1 LVQDNPTAAKFDDT
15 GVEVASHSIRESLT
29 FRNAGIYYA
38 LMLIVAIFTWW
49 SYSGSGIFY
58 LNASNVENV
67 LEQAATPVAIIAIG
81 MTVLMVSGNFDLS
94 VTSNA
99 ALSAMSIAIAIEHG
113 WFSFLGGP
121 EAAVVASL
129 IFGVIVGTVAGLIN
143 GLIHWYVGLNSFIVT
158 LGSLTAYRG
167 LTLLIAND
175 ASVDVR
181 FRKELTEEQIAN
193 NDRETEEGQ
202 FLGELIGDTIG
213 DFNLLLLA
221 GLGFLVA
228 AGGMFISGQAKVPV
242 RIAAGIGLFSILT
255 SFFVDYT
262 TSISHK
268 LVVLVILL
276 IVTWAFMTFTAPG
289 LHVYAV
295 GGNLEASKAAGIN
308 VALYRIV
315 PFMFVGF
322 CCGLAA
328 VTYIAEQKNIEPN
341 LWFGRELWVLAS
353 CIIGGVSLTGGS
365 GKVMKS
371 MAGALLLYTLLN
383 GFQINRVAPS
393 IQDTSIGVLIVAS
406 AAAYALAERRAAAK
420 GQI

>member
-1 LVQDNPTAAKFDDT
+1 VHDKSTAAKFDDT
-15 GVEVASHSIRESLT
+15 GVEVAAQSMRESLT

-38 LMLIVAIFTWW
+38 LMLIAAIFTWW
-49 SYSGSGIFY
+49 TYSGSGIFY

-113 WFSFLGGP
+113 WFDFLGTEGS
-121 EAAVVASL
+121 VIASL
-129 IFGVIVGTVAGLIN
+129 GFGILVGTLGGLVN
-143 GLIHWYVGLNSFIVT
+143 GLIHWFVGLNSFIVT

-193 NDRETEEGQ
+193 NDRETEEGL

-213 DFNLLLLA
+213 DFNLLLIA
-221 GLGFLVA
+221 GLGFLIA
-228 AGGMFISGQAKVPV
+228 AGGMYISGQGAAPIRVAM
-242 RIAAGIGLFSILT
+242 AAGLLGVIL

-268 LVVLVILL
+268 LVVLVVLL
-276 IVTWAFMTFTAPG
+276 ILTWGFMTFTSPG

-341 LWFGRELWVLAS
+341 LWFGRELWVLAA

-383 GFQINRVAPS
+383 GFQINRVSPS

-406 AAAYALAERRAAAK
+406 AAAYVMAERRAAAK

>member
-1 LVQDNPTAAKFDDT
+1 MHDKSTAAKFDDT
-15 GVEVASHSIRESLT
+15 GVEVAAQSMRESLT

-38 LMLIVAIFTWW
+38 LMLIAAIFTWW
-49 SYSGSGIFY
+49 TYSGSGIFY

-113 WFSFLGGP
+113 WFDFLGVEGS
-121 EAAVVASL
+121 VIASL
-129 IFGVIVGTVAGLIN
+129 GFGILVGTLGGLVN
-143 GLIHWYVGLNSFIVT
+143 GLIHWFVGLNSFIVT

-193 NDRETEEGQ
+193 NDRETEEGL

-213 DFNLLLLA
+213 DFNLLLIA
-221 GLGFLVA
+221 GLGFLIA
-228 AGGMFISGQAKVPV
+228 AGGMYISGQGAAPIRVAM
-242 RIAAGIGLFSILT
+242 AAGLLGVIM

-268 LVVLVILL
+268 LVVLVVLL
-276 IVTWAFMTFTAPG
+276 ILTWGFMTFTSPG

-315 PFMFVGF
+315 PFVFVGF

-341 LWFGRELWVLAS
+341 LWFGRELWVLAA

-365 GKVMKS
+365 GKVMSRWPELCCSTPFSTAFKS
-371 MAGALLLYTLLN
+371 TECRHR
-383 GFQINRVAPS
+383 FRTP
-393 IQDTSIGVLIVAS
+393 AS
-406 AAAYALAERRAAAK
+406 AF
-420 GQI
+420 

>member
-1 LVQDNPTAAKFDDT
+1 VHDKSTAAKFDDT
-15 GVEVASHSIRESLT
+15 GVEVAAQSMRESLT

-38 LMLIVAIFTWW
+38 LMLIAAIFTWW
-49 SYSGSGIFY
+49 TYSGSGIFY

-113 WFSFLGGP
+113 WFGFLGTEGS
-121 EAAVVASL
+121 VIASL
-129 IFGVIVGTVAGLIN
+129 GFGILVGTLGGLVN
-143 GLIHWYVGLNSFIVT
+143 GLIHWFVGLNSFIVT

-193 NDRETEEGQ
+193 NDRETEEGL

-213 DFNLLLLA
+213 DFNLLLIA
-221 GLGFLVA
+221 GLGFLIA
-228 AGGMFISGQAKVPV
+228 AGGMYISGQGAAPIRVAM
-242 RIAAGIGLFSILT
+242 AAGLLGVIL

-268 LVVLVILL
+268 LVVLVVLL
-276 IVTWAFMTFTAPG
+276 ILTWGFMTFTSPG

-341 LWFGRELWVLAS
+341 LWFGRELWVLAA

-383 GFQINRVAPS
+383 GFQINRVSPS

-406 AAAYALAERRAAAK
+406 AAAYVMAERRAAAK

>member
-1 LVQDNPTAAKFDDT
+1 MHDKSTAAKFDDT
-15 GVEVASHSIRESLT
+15 GVEVAAQSMRESLT

-38 LMLIVAIFTWW
+38 LMLIAAIFTWW
-49 SYSGSGIFY
+49 TYSGSGIFY

-113 WFSFLGGP
+113 WFDFLGTEGS
-121 EAAVVASL
+121 VIASL
-129 IFGVIVGTVAGLIN
+129 GFGILVGTLGGLVN
-143 GLIHWYVGLNSFIVT
+143 GLIHWFVGLNSFIVT

-193 NDRETEEGQ
+193 NDRETEEGL

-213 DFNLLLLA
+213 DFNLLLIA
-221 GLGFLVA
+221 GLGFLIA
-228 AGGMFISGQAKVPV
+228 AGGMYISGQGAAPIRVAM
-242 RIAAGIGLFSILT
+242 AAGLLGVIL

-268 LVVLVILL
+268 LVVLVVLL
-276 IVTWAFMTFTAPG
+276 ILTWGFMTFTSPG

-341 LWFGRELWVLAS
+341 LWFGRELWVLAA

-383 GFQINRVAPS
+383 GFQINRVSPS

-406 AAAYALAERRAAAK
+406 AAAYVMAERRAAAK

>member
-1 LVQDNPTAAKFDDT
+1 VHDKSTAAKFDDT
-15 GVEVASHSIRESLT
+15 GVEVAAQSMRESLT

-38 LMLIVAIFTWW
+38 LMLIAAIFTWW
-49 SYSGSGIFY
+49 TYSGSGIFY

-113 WFSFLGGP
+113 WFGFLGTEGS
-121 EAAVVASL
+121 VIASL
-129 IFGVIVGTVAGLIN
+129 GFGILVGTLGGLVN
-143 GLIHWYVGLNSFIVT
+143 GLIHWFVGLNSFIVT

-193 NDRETEEGQ
+193 NDRETEEGL

-213 DFNLLLLA
+213 DFNLLLIA
-221 GLGFLVA
+221 GLGFLIA
-228 AGGMFISGQAKVPV
+228 AGGMYISGQGAAPIRVAM
-242 RIAAGIGLFSILT
+242 AAGLLGVVM

-268 LVVLVILL
+268 LVVLVVLL
-276 IVTWAFMTFTAPG
+276 ILTWGFMTFTSPG

-341 LWFGRELWVLAS
+341 LWFGRELWVLAA

-383 GFQINRVAPS
+383 GFQINRVSPS

-406 AAAYALAERRAAAK
+406 AAAYVMAERRAAAK

>member
-1 LVQDNPTAAKFDDT
+1 MHDKSTAAKFDDT
-15 GVEVASHSIRESLT
+15 GVEVAAQSMRESLT

-38 LMLIVAIFTWW
+38 LMLIAAIFTWW
-49 SYSGSGIFY
+49 TYSGSGIFY

-113 WFSFLGGP
+113 WFGFLGTEGS
-121 EAAVVASL
+121 VIASL
-129 IFGVIVGTVAGLIN
+129 GFGILVGTLGGLVN
-143 GLIHWYVGLNSFIVT
+143 GLIHWFVGLNSFIVT

-193 NDRETEEGQ
+193 NDRETEEGL

-213 DFNLLLLA
+213 DFNLLLIA
-221 GLGFLVA
+221 GLGFLIA
-228 AGGMFISGQAKVPV
+228 AGGMYISGQGAAPIRVAM
-242 RIAAGIGLFSILT
+242 AAGLLGVIL

-268 LVVLVILL
+268 LVVLVVLL
-276 IVTWAFMTFTAPG
+276 ILTWGFMTFTSPG

-341 LWFGRELWVLAS
+341 LWFGRELWVLAA

-383 GFQINRVAPS
+383 GFQINRVSPS

-406 AAAYALAERRAAAK
+406 AAAYVMAERRAAAK

>member
-1 LVQDNPTAAKFDDT
+1 VHDKSTAAKFDDT
-15 GVEVASHSIRESLT
+15 GVEVADQSIRESLT

-38 LMLIVAIFTWW
+38 LMLIAAIFTWW
-49 SYSGSGIFY
+49 TYGSSGIFY

-113 WFSFLGGP
+113 WFDFLGVEGTVI
-121 EAAVVASL
+121 AALA
-129 IFGVIVGTVAGLIN
+129 FGILVGTLAGLLN
-143 GLIHWYVGLNSFIVT
+143 GLIHWFVGLNSFIVT

-181 FRKELTEEQIAN
+181 FRKELTEEQVAN
-193 NDRETEEGQ
+193 NDRETEEGV
-202 FLGELIGDTIG
+202 FLGELIGDTVG
-213 DFNLLLLA
+213 DFNLLLIA
-221 GLGFLVA
+221 GLGFLIA
-228 AGGMFISGQAKVPV
+228 AGGMYISGQGQVPI
-242 RIAAGIGLFSILT
+242 RIAIGVGLLGIVT

-268 LVVLVILL
+268 LVVLVVLL
-276 IVTWAFMTFTAPG
+276 ILTWAFMTFTSPG

-315 PFMFVGF
+315 PFVFVGF

-341 LWFGRELWVLAS
+341 LWFGRELWVLAA

-383 GFQINRVAPS
+383 GFQVNRVSPA

-406 AAAYALAERRAAAK
+406 AAAYVMAERRAAAK